1 MGEVSKEVEIEVA
14 VATEPF
20 LVAELYAQFIAKESD
35 ATGTVVMHHGRV
47 KYPGKEL
54 PDFRVVSL
62 DALVSDVCEGLRTIG
77 VDAAW
82 NFALHRIFIL
92 HRLGIVERGG
102 DVLLV
107 ICSAATRNDAFAAC
121 SWIVDEVKKERLI
134 ALREL
139 PF

>member
-1 MGEVSKEVEIEVA
+1 MGEVSREADIEVA

-20 LVAELYAQFIAKESD
+20 LVAEIYSQFIKKEGD

-47 KYPGKEL
+47 KYPGKVL

-82 NFALHRIFIL
+82 NFTLHRIFIL

-107 ICSAATRNDAFAAC
+107 ICSAATRREAFDAC
-121 SWIVDEVKKERLI
+121 SWIVDEVKKEQLI
-134 ALREL
+134 SLREL

>member
-1 MGEVSKEVEIEVA
+1 MGQVGKEAGIEVV

-20 LVAELYAQFIAKESD
+20 SVGEIYFRFIEKESE
-35 ATGTVVMHHGRV
+35 ATGTVIMHHGRV
-47 KYPGKEL
+47 KYPGKVL

-62 DALVSDVCEGLRTIG
+62 DALVGDVCEGLRTIG

-82 NFALHRIFIL
+82 NFTLHRIFIL

-107 ICSAATRNDAFAAC
+107 ICSAASRRDAFDAC
-121 SWIVDEVKKERLI
+121 SWIVDEIKKEQLI